1 MFAIN
6 ITYGH
11 NDSQKALIF
20 KTERDA
26 TKVDQAFSH
35 PVAVTHNRITIQ
47 DDFGQRFSVRVDA
60 ITAWSLE
67 DLDKTAE
74 MQVEIAIHNQKVQ
87 ARAQSAVMNDPQVR
101 ASMAMASMGRPGMGL
116 QG

>member
-11 NDSQKALIF
+11 NDSQKALLF
-20 KTERDA
+20 KTSENADGA
-26 TKVDQAFSH
+26 AMTLDGIGAKSQDMLEIS
-35 PVAVTHNRITIQ
+35 
-47 DDFGQRFSVRVDA
+47 DDFGQSFNLRKDSL
-60 ITAWSLE
+60 TSWSYE